1 MDQTTQPTA
10 PGSNA
15 QSDASVSDRTQEK
28 AETAKEQLHQ
38 SQQSANEAA
47 EQVKRHGQQA
57 AEELKA
63 GAAEL
68 ASEAKQASAE
78 AAHEAK
84 RRASQLAD
92 REKDRLA
99 GGIESVHRSIADA
112 ADRLRQEDKPELAAY
127 VEIAAEKTEKAS
139 SYLRQRDLSRITAD
153 VENLARRSPEI
164 VMGGMVIAGLAVA
177 RFLKAS
183 GERRR
188 RDSGGNN
195 YQPNQD
201 FAQSAGPRYGA
212 DLNRSNLAGRTAYN
226 RNQTMEMGNDY
237 E

>member
-1 MDQTTQPTA
+1 MDQTTHQTT
-10 PGSNA
+10 PGSNV
-15 QSDASVSDRTQEK
+15 QPDPSVADRTQEK
-28 AETAKEQLHQ
+28 TDTAQEQLRQ
-38 SQQSANEAA
+38 SQQAASEAA

-78 AAHEAK
+78 AAEQAK
-84 RRASQLAD
+84 RRASQMAD
-92 REKDRLA
+92 REKERLA

-127 VEIAAEKTEKAS
+127 VEMAAEKTERAS
-139 SYLRQRDLSRITAD
+139 SYLRERDLSRITSD

-164 VMGGMVIAGLAVA
+164 VLGGMVVAGLAVA

-183 GERRR
+183 GQRRR
-188 RDSGGNN
+188 NDQASDN
-195 YQPNQD
+195 YQPNGEL
-201 FAQSAGPRYGA
+201 AQAGGRRYGA
-212 DLNRSNLAGRTAYN
+212 DLSRTNLAGRTAYN
-226 RNQTMEMGNDY
+226 RNQNMEMGNDY